1 MSRSRWSTL
10 AAAALVAALVVGGA
24 ACSDDDGD
32 DAATTTTA
40 TGQAFQVST
49 PAGQVSLSLDGELPP
64 GWPDDFPLPDG
75 AQAAGSGS
83 LADEES
89 GVRVGVFSTDEA
101 PDEVFAFYTGESS
114 LEPTE
119 PSEVG
124 AGDAFLGNVS
134 IGGDYD
140 GSVTVAGSST
150 TTYIVV
156 ILEGGTTAD
165 TGDTGTTGGTGTTAP
180 V

>member
-10 AAAALVAALVVGGA
+10 TAAALVAALVVGGT

-40 TGQAFQVST
+40 SSQGFEVTT
-49 PAGQVSLSLDGELPP
+49 PEGQVSLSLDGELPP
-64 GWPDDFPLPDG
+64 DWPEDFPLPEG
-75 AQAAGSGS
+75 AEAAGSGS
-83 LADEES
+83 LATEES

-101 PDEVFAFYTGESS
+101 PDEVFAFYTAESS

-119 PSEVG
+119 PSELG
-124 AGDAFLGNVS
+124 AGEAFLGKVS

-156 ILEGGTTAD
+156 ILEGGTT
-165 TGDTGTTGGTGTTAP
+165 GDTGTTPGTGTTAP